1 MDNFFVRLYRFNQ
14 KHKALMYVTLLLS
27 AAIFIYFGLKVR
39 YEEDISKLLPSDD
52 STSDA
57 NLAFGSL
64 KVKDKIF
71 IQFRRADT
79 IDVETLTAACDE
91 FFDTLAVR
99 DSSSR

>member
-1 MDNFFVRLYRFNQ
+1 
-14 KHKALMYVTLLLS
+14 MYVTLLLS
-27 AAIFIYFGLKVR
+27 AVIFIYFGLKVR

-71 IQFRRADT
+71 IQFRR
-79 IDVETLTAACDE
+79 
-91 FFDTLAVR
+91 
-99 DSSSR
+99 SRYY